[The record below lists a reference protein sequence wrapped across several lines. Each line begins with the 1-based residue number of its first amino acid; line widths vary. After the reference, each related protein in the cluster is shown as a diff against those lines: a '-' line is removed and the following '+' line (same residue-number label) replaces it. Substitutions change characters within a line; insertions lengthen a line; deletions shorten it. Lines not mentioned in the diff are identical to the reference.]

1 MGIAV
6 AFTLV
11 EATPR
16 GNKMWSPLTSIC
28 GTAMALTPSLLWN
41 LSARGFRMANT
52 CEELLDLFEER
63 YGMHGMPQERDA
75 RGESIDVED
84 GDAVGCV
91 GKLRSSD
98 RRAGH
103 KAVGETRT
111 IVQRISLIE

>member
-1 MGIAV
+1 MFVGIAV

-28 GTAMALTPSLLWN
+28 GTAMALIPSLLWN
-41 LSARGFRMANT
+41 LSARGFRMANS

-75 RGESIDVED
+75 RGESIGVDD

-98 RRAGH
+98 GRAGH
-103 KAVGETRT
+103 
-111 IVQRISLIE
+111 

>member
-1 MGIAV
+1 MLVGIAV

-28 GTAMALTPSLLWN
+28 GTAMALIPGLLWN
-41 LSARGFRMANT
+41 LSARGFRMANS

-75 RGESIDVED
+75 REESTGLED
-84 GDAVGCV
+84 GDAVGRV

-98 RRAGH
+98 RRVGH
-103 KAVGETRT
+103 
-111 IVQRISLIE
+111 